1 MSTIGG
7 NLTWQMSSSWWA
19 ESSKMTL
26 YHAATVLIR
35 WPVSGTACLQW
46 LTVGWT
52 LAWPGYTAGCLLWV
66 VPHLGRTW
74 LFSRRSRDW
83 TLSLTP
89 GRKRLHLVQVKCVCE
104 WSRGEGEWFARLKK
118 SRSVTYTQR
127 NSSDLR
133 LSYDKLAIC
142 RSQTI
147 QMPKSDAMNLMI
159 GHSSERNKQS

>member
-89 GRKRLHLVQVKCVCE
+89 GRKRLHLVQVKRVCE
-104 WSRGEGEWFARLKK
+104 WGRGEGGVICSFKK
-118 SRSVTYTQR
+118 IQKC
-127 NSSDLR
+127 DLH
-133 LSYDKLAIC
+133 SKKLVRPAFKLWQVGHM
-142 RSQTI
+142 S
-147 QMPKSDAMNLMI
+147 KSNDPNA
-159 GHSSERNKQS
+159 